1 MLLDLN
7 TKATGRIPLIVAWA
21 SAFALQ
27 AILRSTFHGTPLA
40 APLLPIYGPVPLFS
54 PSLHLTE
61 LLKQFYHR
69 QS

>member
-40 APLLPIYGPVPLFS
+40 APLLPMTGFAFILFTRGP
-54 PSLHLTE
+54 
-61 LLKQFYHR
+61 HR
-69 QS
+69 GRFRFGPTAG